1 LSTNAHIFGRHSSI
15 LPFAE
20 FVYLPYRFITK
31 LLESNPIRMH
41 GCEGEGEGEDEG
53 DGGCGNVVF
62 SNIEGLILV
71 LNISGIVWTLGESP
85 RGGVMYS
92 WFS

>member
-1 LSTNAHIFGRHSSI
+1 
-15 LPFAE
+15 
-20 FVYLPYRFITK
+20 
-31 LLESNPIRMH
+31 MH
-41 GCEGEGEGEDEG
+41 GCEGEGEG
-53 DGGCGNVVF
+53 DGGYGNVVF

>member
-1 LSTNAHIFGRHSSI
+1 
-15 LPFAE
+15 
-20 FVYLPYRFITK
+20 
-31 LLESNPIRMH
+31 MH
-41 GCEGEGEGEDEG
+41 GCEGEGEG
-53 DGGCGNVVF
+53 DGGYGNVVF

-71 LNISGIVWTLGESP
+71 LNISGIVCTLGESP